1 MDGWMDIYIY
11 IDERIGGCVA
21 EYIIV
26 SAVAYESVH

>member
-1 MDGWMDIYIY
+1 MDGWMDIY